1 MNRENLRDF
10 AIQAQALIDEGA
22 VEDRIRHYL
31 SSRLLSIFPDYPWWL
46 QAHMQGTEE
55 HVHFSST
62 HGNRDGFVDAVV
74 GKTAIEYEKNL
85 TIQGIFSEG
94 YHQVKEYS
102 AALCNIGIPESE
114 VLSVLSDTVRWYGN
128 KVRIVSEPA
137 EGRLLGP
144 DDVELE
150 QIMFVDLSVGTDEE
164 FSRFEQFINQ
174 FMARDESRI
183 LNAKTLVTD
192 FGVESSFYKTVLISL
207 YLFYKTRFDDG
218 AKNDSCLIRFLR
230 DAVFPC
236 KSSPKGQKKTPST
249 SRKAFLLQG
258 AAA

>member
-62 HGNRDGFVDAVV
+62 RGNRDGFVDAVV

-114 VLSVLSDTVRWYGN
+114 VLSVLSDTVRWYGY

-207 YLFYKTRFDDG
+207 YLFSKRI
-218 AKNDSCLIRFLR
+218 LIMM
-230 DAVFPC
+230 
-236 KSSPKGQKKTPST
+236 QKMIHT
-249 SRKAFLLQG
+249 
-258 AAA
+258 